1 MKIFNINLNEIDKK
15 YETMKEIKI
24 VPLADVHLGDPLIDQ
39 KLLKETIEYIKNND
53 NVFTILNG
61 DLMNVATKNSVSN
74 VYGETMS
81 PMQQIEALVN
91 FLEPIKNKILVATSG
106 NHERRI
112 EKDTSIDIMHIAMKE
127 LGIGNRYSN
136 GSYYLYLYFGEKE
149 KGRKAPM
156 VYTIFGYHGSGNG
169 RKLGGKINRLVEMSE
184 ICVADIFLMSHVH
197 TPIGTKKVMFIPDYG
212 NQTLTRREML
222 YAVSNSF
229 LNYGGYASQHG
240 YSPVSTSRIEII
252 LNGNKRESKL
262 LM

>member
-1 MKIFNINLNEIDKK
+1 MKVFNIDLTKIDSK
-15 YETMKEIKI
+15 YKQVKEIRI
-24 VPLADVHLGDPLIDQ
+24 VPLADIHIGNPLLDE
-39 KLLKETIEYIKNND
+39 KLLKQTIEYIKDND

-61 DLMNVATKNSVSN
+61 DLMNTAIKSSISDI
-74 VYGETMS
+74 YEETMT
-81 PMQQIEALVN
+81 PMQQIEELVN
-91 FLEPIKNKILVATSG
+91 LLAPIKEKILVATSG

-112 EKDTSIDIMHIAMKE
+112 TRETSIDITHIAMKE
-127 LGIGNRYSN
+127 LAIGERYTN
-136 GSYYLYLYFGEKE
+136 GAYYLYLYFGEKE
-149 KGRKAPM
+149 RGRKAPM

-197 TPIGTKKVMFIPDYG
+197 TPIGTKKVMFVPDYG
-212 NQTLTRREML
+212 NKTLTRREML